1 MRTIE
6 ENIRYYRKRR
16 NLTQE
21 KLVEMADINE
31 KLISFY
37 ETGNRNPPIINLIS
51 IAEAL
56 NVTLDELCGV
66 SSPKPNT
73 ELERE
78 LNKAIRDV
86 IRKYK
91 FERLETVEK

>member
-1 MRTIE
+1 MRTIG

-21 KLVEMADINE
+21 KLAELADINE

-37 ETGNRNPPIINLIS
+37 ETGKRNTPIINLIS

-73 ELERE
+73 ELESE

-91 FERLETVEK
+91 FERCTSE